1 LFLQLTKETPLN
13 ASTIRRQL
21 SIFSAVLLTLVAVGC
36 RRSGTE
42 KLQVIRLDY
51 AYYSPVSLV
60 LKQQHIVEDDF
71 ARDGVKVEWA
81 QSLGSNK
88 ALELLN
94 SKSVDFG
101 STAGAAAL
109 IGRANGNPIK
119 TIYVSSRPEWT
130 ALVTLKVSPIQKV
143 QDLKGKKIA
152 VTRGTDPYVFLLRA
166 LYGAGLS
173 EKDVELVPLQHP
185 DGRNALER
193 GDVDAW
199 AGLDP
204 MMAATE
210 IDKGSRLFFRDVN
223 LNSYSVLNVR
233 EEFAQQHP
241 DYVKRVLADYEKA
254 RNWAIGHPEELRR
267 LFAEQTKLNEAVA
280 ARVLERY
287 DFSNSTIGDAQKKVI
302 ASSGDVLKKAGVI
315 PASIDIDTTL
325 NQLIDPQYL
334 QAQTASVR

>member
-1 LFLQLTKETPLN
+1 MN

-109 IGRANGNPIK
+109 IGRANVKPAAITHNAVFVVI
-119 TIYVSSRPEWT
+119 
-130 ALVTLKVSPIQKV
+130 LVTI
-143 QDLKGKKIA
+143 
-152 VTRGTDPYVFLLRA
+152 R
-166 LYGAGLS
+166 
-173 EKDVELVPLQHP
+173 
-185 DGRNALER
+185 
-193 GDVDAW
+193 
-199 AGLDP
+199 
-204 MMAATE
+204 
-210 IDKGSRLFFRDVN
+210 
-223 LNSYSVLNVR
+223 
-233 EEFAQQHP
+233 
-241 DYVKRVLADYEKA
+241 
-254 RNWAIGHPEELRR
+254 
-267 LFAEQTKLNEAVA
+267 
-280 ARVLERY
+280 
-287 DFSNSTIGDAQKKVI
+287 
-302 ASSGDVLKKAGVI
+302 
-315 PASIDIDTTL
+315 
-325 NQLIDPQYL
+325 
-334 QAQTASVR
+334 